1 MSNCPRGNSHLFGH
15 IFGRLR
21 LLSLPSPTLD
31 CVHKKHKGPNIEGA
45 EGLGVFTQPAIEGK
59 REIVRAACHQVD
71 FSGKLNGIIFVVYLV
86 KYIVVSE
93 TFWLLACS
101 STI

>member
-1 MSNCPRGNSHLFGH
+1 MYIKSTKVQ
-15 IFGRLR
+15 ILR
-21 LLSLPSPTLD
+21 EP
-31 CVHKKHKGPNIEGA
+31 KAK
-45 EGLGVFTQPAIEGK
+45 GVFRQQAIEGK

-86 KYIVVSE
+86 KCIVVSE